1 MLKFNAALFIGIALS
16 LGGCQETDPKDQPI
30 DLTNTIEELP
40 PISKYLSC
48 LPPDAAI
55 LAAHRGT
62 ARRSKY
68 PENSMSALKALLDK
82 GHLITE
88 VDVAGLKDGTHI
100 LYHDGVW
107 EEKSTGKGSVAAT
120 TWKEA
125 EKILLED
132 TRGKVSA
139 DRPTKLRDYLL
150 TAKGKIYVEIDFKS
164 SSKYEVVIKAIRAAE
179 MADQVVLISYSAGQA
194 RKLSRLAPEMLIS
207 TTPEIALSKRRSKNN
222 SYAAWLGYDLN
233 NTTLMERLNNNDIP
247 VLGRIREDWNRAAV
261 AAADIL
267 ITDYIFDHDPII
279 GLTKSKK
286 AELEACLSRI

>member
-1 MLKFNAALFIGIALS
+1 
-16 LGGCQETDPKDQPI
+16 
-30 DLTNTIEELP
+30 
-40 PISKYLSC
+40 
-48 LPPDAAI
+48 
-55 LAAHRGT
+55 
-62 ARRSKY
+62 
-68 PENSMSALKALLDK
+68 
-82 GHLITE
+82 
-88 VDVAGLKDGTHI
+88 

-207 TTPEIALSKRRSKNN
+207 TTPEIALSKRRSTNN

-286 AELEACLSRI
+286 DELEACLSRI